1 MLDKFLPAASFPA
14 VPVLSCYAVIAPTDH
29 RDTAIQAI
37 GAAARFTVTE
47 HQSLILAVAAKE
59 IIGKR
64 YYIVQQLLL
73 AVLQFLQI
81 QILLCN
87 VRYLFFRIVLLKK
100 SFHIFLAELL
110 HYHRIR
116 SKIRRKKT
124 TQHILQILTMLLSAQ
139 QRCDRNLLKRS

>member
-73 AVLQFLQI
+73 AVLQLLQI
-81 QILLCN
+81 QILRCN
-87 VRYLFFRIVLLKK
+87 VRYLVFPHRTSEK
-100 SFHIFLAELL
+100 ELP
-110 HYHRIR
+110 YI
-116 SKIRRKKT
+116 SRRAAPLPPYS
-124 TQHILQILTMLLSAQ
+124 Q
-139 QRCDRNLLKRS
+139 